1 MRGVD
6 GGRTTLRAA
15 VAGTLVVLTALL
27 ALLTGCSSGPAPT
40 AVPTFPGPE
49 QQEGGPTTGPG
60 NADGA
65 IPDDCTRVLAGDELE
80 AVLGLPLGSVRVR
93 TILGVAEPSVRRTE
107 RTSCGYTSGPGRGIA
122 LLDINVSGF
131 VDDAAAAAQWR
142 INSAAESGERRDVP
156 LGSASAVLV
165 ERLGESVLLVA
176 HGASNVTLVL
186 PEQPLP
192 GGRSRGE
199 VLVDIALR
207 VLPSV
212 SATPV
217 SAPRAGPGSVAAQ
230 TQLAGRVS

>member
-6 GGRTTLRAA
+6 RGRVTLHAA
-15 VAGTLVVLTALL
+15 VAGTLVVLSALL
-27 ALLTGCSSGPAPT
+27 ALLTGCSSDPDPT

-49 QQEGGPTTGPG
+49 QQGGPTTGPR
-60 NADGA
+60 NVDGA
-65 IPDDCTRVLAGDELE
+65 IPDDCTRVLTGDELE

-107 RTSCGYTSGPGRGIA
+107 RTSCDYTSGPGRGIP

-165 ERLGESVLLVA
+165 ERRGESALLVA

-192 GGRSRGE
+192 GGRSPGE

-212 SATPV
+212 SATPAP
-217 SAPRAGPGSVAAQ
+217 APRAGGFS
-230 TQLAGRVS
+230 

>member
-6 GGRTTLRAA
+6 RGRVTLHAA

-27 ALLTGCSSGPAPT
+27 ALLTGCSSDPDPT
-40 AVPTFPGPE
+40 AVPTFPGRE
-49 QQEGGPTTGPG
+49 QQGGPTTRPG

-65 IPDDCTRVLAGDELE
+65 IPDDCTRVITGDEIE

-93 TILGVAEPSVRRTE
+93 TILGVAAPSVRRTE
-107 RTSCGYTSGPGRGIA
+107 RTSCDYTIGPGRGSP

-165 ERLGESVLLVA
+165 ERRGESVLLVA

-192 GGRSRGE
+192 GGRSPGE

-212 SATPV
+212 SATPA
-217 SAPRAGPGSVAAQ
+217 SAPRAGGFS
-230 TQLAGRVS
+230 